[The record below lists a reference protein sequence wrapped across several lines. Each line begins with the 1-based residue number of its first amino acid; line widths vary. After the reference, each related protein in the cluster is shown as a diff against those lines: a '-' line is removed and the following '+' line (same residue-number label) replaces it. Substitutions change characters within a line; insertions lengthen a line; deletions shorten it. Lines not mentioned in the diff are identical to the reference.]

1 MREKSS
7 SIQYEDLEV
16 AHRRI
21 ESFGESFDIP
31 HLLFAF
37 HAAFP
42 LAVTSD
48 LLYCLWA
55 NFQHDSKGKALDI
68 SWIAV
73 ADLMFSGLLSEVGNE
88 IYQMDRL
95 VRNVLLK
102 RLQEDENFGQQR
114 IGELARFLL
123 AYVQPLL
130 KSDDPD
136 DRDLALAQQWTAL
149 AYIQPREAV
158 RQLSVFY
165 RVSLNSGTELVRM
178 ESLLENLAE
187 PLAEFPHL
195 LIYARSL
202 GNFARGNI
210 VNAVAQLREVPQ
222 KGDVIE
228 VAGVS
233 LPIPKQIQTSS
244 LWTRRRV
251 FKIAGYTALAGGGLT
266 TALFLPQLAER
277 WIAKPDLLFDPGKAS
292 LNIFNFEVLTVNAR
306 GEEIN
311 RVSEQ
316 SQFFTQDLGND
327 VNLEMVAIPGGKFLM
342 GSPSDEKERYKY
354 ESPQHEV
361 SVPAFFMSKF
371 LVTQGQW
378 RAIAALP
385 KVEQDLSSNPSKFK
399 GDDLPVENIS
409 WVEAVEFCNRLSNL
423 IAGGYKYRLPSEA
436 EWEYGCRAGTTT
448 SFYFGETITGK
459 LANYRATETY
469 AEEVKGEYREKTTEV
484 GIFPPNAYGLYDM
497 HGNVLEW
504 CDDDWH
510 ENYEDAPTDGSAWLS
525 EKSSTK
531 VARGGSWYAPPNL
544 CRSAYR
550 LWFYR
555 VNRGLNLG
563 FRVVCVA
570 PRTT

>member
-1 MREKSS
+1 MREKASS
-7 SIQYEDLEV
+7 RQYEDLEV

-21 ESFGESFDIP
+21 ESFGESFEIP
-31 HLLFAF
+31 HLWFAF

-55 NFQHDSKGKALDI
+55 NFQRDSKGQALDI

-88 IYQMDRL
+88 IYQMDRV

-114 IGELARFLL
+114 ISELARFLL

-149 AYIQPREAV
+149 AYIQPKEAV

-178 ESLLENLAE
+178 ESLVENLAE

-195 LIYARSL
+195 LIYSRSL

-210 VNAVAQLREVPQ
+210 VSAAAQLREVPQ
-222 KGDVIE
+222 KGNMIE

-233 LPIPKQIQTSS
+233 LPIPQQIQTRS
-244 LWTRRRV
+244 LWTRRR
-251 FKIAGYTALAGGGLT
+251 FFEIAGYTALAGGGFT
-266 TALFLPQLAER
+266 TALFLPQIAER
-277 WIAKPDLLFDPGKAS
+277 WIAKPDLLFDPGNIS
-292 LNIFNFEVLTVNAR
+292 LAIFNFEVLTVNAR

-311 RVSEQ
+311 RVSKQ
-316 SQFFTQDLGND
+316 SQFFTQDLGNG
-327 VNLEMVAIPGGKFLM
+327 VNLEMVAIPKGKFLM
-342 GSPSDEKERYKY
+342 GSPSGEKDRDND

-361 SVPAFFMSKF
+361 TVPAFFMSKF

-385 KVEQDLSSNPSKFK
+385 KVEQDLSPNPSKFK
-399 GDDLPVENIS
+399 GDDLPVETIS
-409 WVEAVEFCNRLSNL
+409 WLEAVEFCNRLSNL

-436 EWEYGCRAGTTT
+436 EWEYACRAGTTT
-448 SFYFGETITGK
+448 VFNFGATITGK
-459 LANYRATETY
+459 LANYRATSTY
-469 AEEVKGEYREKTTEV
+469 AEEAPGEYRQKTTEV

-497 HGNVLEW
+497 HGNVWEW
-504 CDDDWH
+504 CEDDWH
-510 ENYEDAPTDGSAWLS
+510 DNYEGAPTNGIAWLS
-525 EKSSTK
+525 EDSSTK
-531 VARGGSWYAPPNL
+531 VIRGGSWNYIPFN
-544 CRSAYR
+544 CRSADRNGGYR
-550 LWFYR
+550 DLR
-555 VNRGLNLG
+555 IEKEKM
-563 FRVVCVA
+563 
-570 PRTT
+570 